1 MILESQDPPHTLVRL
16 DITSPRSEAFAD
28 LFALRLHAMC
38 VNLPHNDAERWE
50 DLPDV
55 WWHPDDAAL
64 EVLGKYCLTLA
75 VGPCGSRTL
84 NSTPNPMTIH
94 PKP

>member
-1 MILESQDPPHTLVRL
+1 MILESPDPPHTLVRL

-38 VNLPHNDAERWE
+38 LQLPRDPAERWE

-55 WWHPDDAAL
+55 WWHPDDTAL
-64 EVLGKYCLTLA
+64 EALGKISLTLA
-75 VGPCGSRTL
+75 VDGSL
-84 NSTPNPMTIH
+84 WMSC
-94 PKP
+94 